1 STGEVGCIGD
11 DFSETVLKSL
21 LSVGYKIPKKNIM
34 ISSGQTKSKVDLLDA
49 CRMLTE
55 KGYEIYATGG
65 THKFLKEN
73 DIASTAVNWP
83 DEPGNHNVLEMIA
96 EKQFDLIINIP
107 KNATK
112 RELENDY
119 KIRRNAI
126 DFNIPLL
133 TNARLASAFIN
144 AFCSMT
150 FDDIKI
156 KAWDEY

>member
-1 STGEVGCIGD
+1 MAMGMSYEQFWNGSPYLVQTY
-11 DFSETVLKSL
+11 LKAFR
-21 LSVGYKIPKKNIM
+21 Y
-34 ISSGQTKSKVDLLDA
+34 
-49 CRMLTE
+49 
-55 KGYEIYATGG
+55 
-65 THKFLKEN
+65 
-73 DIASTAVNWP
+73 
-83 DEPGNHNVLEMIA
+83 
-96 EKQFDLIINIP
+96 
-107 KNATK
+107 K